1 MLEGL
6 VAMLVT
12 GLLIGV
18 SESIAKMI
26 PLVDADGE
34 PVEFVNVPEAVTPIL
49 LPPTVNEFTW
59 IKSTLNESDMIPRSI
74 PPMTGSIPPM
84 NVAVIVH
91 CPHRRLVD
99 PQSDGN
105 VKLNNPPVTV
115 VVENTCPVGVSG
127 PWRSTNVMFNRPVL
141 SDVAI
146 FGTEGLFVTLTPSV
160 SPGTKKVVATP
171 DATGSSRTTLF
182 CDMAVM
188 NMVEFLTK
196 LDGMISDILRATNDC
211 VQKG

>member
-34 PVEFVNVPEAVTPIL
+34 PVEFVKVPEAVTPVL
-49 LPPTVNEFTW
+49 LPPAVNEFTW
-59 IKSTLNESDMIPRSI
+59 IKSTLNELDIIPRSI
-74 PPMTGSIPPM
+74 PPMNM
-84 NVAVIVH
+84 AVIVH
-91 CPHRRLVD
+91 CPHRRLLD

-115 VVENTCPVGVSG
+115 VVEKTCPVGVSG
-127 PWRSTNVMFNRPVL
+127 P
-141 SDVAI
+141 
-146 FGTEGLFVTLTPSV
+146 
-160 SPGTKKVVATP
+160 
-171 DATGSSRTTLF
+171 
-182 CDMAVM
+182 
-188 NMVEFLTK
+188 
-196 LDGMISDILRATNDC
+196 
-211 VQKG
+211 

>member
-1 MLEGL
+1 MVEGL
-6 VAMLVT
+6 FVALVT
-12 GLLIGV
+12 GLLMGV
-18 SESIAKMI
+18 PESIAKTT
-26 PLVDADGE
+26 
-34 PVEFVNVPEAVTPIL
+34 PVL
-49 LPPTVNEFTW
+49 LPPAVNEFSW
-59 IKSTLNESDMIPRSI
+59 IKSTLHESDMIPRSI
-74 PPMTGSIPPM
+74 PPMTGSIPPV

-91 CPHRRLVD
+91 CPHRRLLD

-160 SPGTKKVVATP
+160 SLGTKNVVATP

-188 NMVEFLTK
+188 NMVEFL
-196 LDGMISDILRATNDC
+196 R
-211 VQKG
+211 

>member
-34 PVEFVNVPEAVTPIL
+34 PVEFVKVPEAVTPVL
-49 LPPTVNEFTW
+49 LPPAVNEFTW
-59 IKSTLNESDMIPRSI
+59 IKSTLNELDIIPRSI

-91 CPHRRLVD
+91 CPHRRLLD